1 MVRGLP
7 AKVIVRGLP
16 PKLSADDFIRIVDP
30 LPSHTYFRF
39 CGADD
44 SLGGLGLTRVYI
56 TFNDIDSLFDFK
68 ERFDGYIF
76 LDCEGNE
83 SSALVE
89 FAVCQAL
96 ASAKG
101 SSDDNKGGKVDKKQG
116 SLLKDSAYLKFMN
129 SQSAEVCAEIS
140 ESESKKTPWESILD
154 DLQNKEANALQTQT
168 VTPLLTYLNNRGGD
182 IKRKDEESSRHRQF
196 RQGNASVIKKTPKV
210 DKSVRSHPSVRRPH
224 ELKRISSDRICEVSN
239 KENPQHN
246 STEDLTRVDPKMQ
259 KNKNPEKLITLDAN
273 EFPAMQSSCQRPN
286 RSTNQCSSWPS
297 FRASNISDATSEKP
311 SASASRKSAIVADS
325 KPFSGISDSSSEN
338 RVRINLSEL
347 EGHKSSECVIKPTSK
362 ESLPKCQN
370 EQTLN
375 SQSEPKH
382 NDQSST
388 QGNALRTKKGNYF
401 SARPSA
407 SVNQTRKHSIVP
419 AGGKRDSDGNMQ
431 NYTSSCQVDDQ
442 ENEFSHERYNNFS
455 KSGIRGRDNRRGT
468 VSSHEVLHNSSR
480 DSYKGSQPSSRE
492 TVNRGYDYRG
502 EGESVRSDY
511 YSDQQNSNA
520 RFSGASR
527 NSCFSSKGRVNSVST
542 TSYRRPGNYA
552 SRGRGSGY

>member
-7 AKVIVRGLP
+7 AKVVVRGLP
-16 PKLSADDFIRIVDP
+16 PKLRSDDFIRIVDP

-39 CGADD
+39 CSADD

-83 SSALVE
+83 SPALVE

-116 SLLKDSAYLKFMN
+116 SLLKDPAYVKFID
-129 SQSAEVCAEIS
+129 SQSAEVCTEMS

-182 IKRKDEESSRHRQF
+182 IRRKDEESSRHRQF
-196 RQGNASVIKKTPKV
+196 RQANASVIKKTPKV
-210 DKSVRSHPSVRRPH
+210 DKSVRSHPPVRRLH
-224 ELKRISSDRICEVSN
+224 DLKRICSDRICEVSN
-239 KENPQHN
+239 KENPHHN
-246 STEDLTRVDPKMQ
+246 STEDLTRVDLKMQ
-259 KNKNPEKLITLDAN
+259 KNSEKLITLDAN

-311 SASASRKSAIVADS
+311 GASSSRNSAIVADS
-325 KPFSGISDSSSEN
+325 KTFSRISDSSSEN
-338 RVRINLSEL
+338 MVRINLSEL
-347 EGHKSSECVIKPTSK
+347 EGHKSSECAIKPASK
-362 ESLPKCQN
+362 ESLAKCQN
-370 EQTLN
+370 EQTLS
-375 SQSEPKH
+375 SQTEPTH
-382 NDQSST
+382 SDQSST
-388 QGNALRTKKGNYF
+388 QGIAFRTKKGNYF

-407 SVNQTRKHSIVP
+407 SINQTRKHPIVP
-419 AGGKRDSDGNMQ
+419 AGGRRDSDANMQ
-431 NYTSSCQVDDQ
+431 NYTSVSQVDDQ

-468 VSSHEVLHNSSR
+468 VSSHEVFHNSSR
-480 DSYKGSQPSSRE
+480 DSYKGSQQSSRD

-502 EGESVRSDY
+502 EGDSVRSDY

-527 NSCFSSKGRVNSVST
+527 NSCLSSKGRVNSVST